1 MCDVFTQPCGWAES
15 FYSTRG
21 VSAALDRARARRI
34 LIPVRTEDV
43 SSDDIPPPFDCLH
56 TELVSNGTAIEVA
69 LAKLGV
75 LPMPRSLQL
84 PADFADTRA
93 VAVLPF
99 DNLSSDPG
107 EGYFV
112 ADQSL
117 CHLLLGNYDEAILLA
132 DKAVRAQPGNVRAR
146 QRLVAALNLRG
157 QSDKARAAA
166 VELSRLQANL
176 DVAYIDDTY
185 PFLLPHE
192 RDLFLDAPRASGLL
206 QT

>member
-1 MCDVFTQPCGWAES
+1 LLACILEFSGRPAE
-15 FYSTRG
+15 
-21 VSAALDRARARRI
+21 ALPHLEAI
-34 LIPVRTEDV
+34 LRLDPRYR
-43 SSDDIPPPFDCLH
+43 F
-56 TELVSNGTAIEVA
+56 
-69 LAKLGV
+69 
-75 LPMPRSLQL
+75 RSL
-84 PADFADTRA
+84 AI
-93 VAVLPF
+93 
-99 DNLSSDPG
+99 
-107 EGYFV
+107 

-117 CHLLLGNYDEAILLA
+117 CHLLLGNFDEAILLA

-166 VELSRLQANL
+166 VELSRLQATL

-192 RDLFLDAPRASGLL
+192 RDLFLGALRASGLL